1 MLGLNDDDGGGGG
14 GVIVAT
20 VIEHFC
26 VLTLQK
32 KNAYK
37 VGTLNLPI
45 LQMDHWRFQ

>member
-20 VIEHFC
+20 VIEHFW

-32 KNAYK
+32 KC
-37 VGTLNLPI
+37 
-45 LQMDHWRFQ
+45 LQGGNS

>member
-32 KNAYK
+32 KMP
-37 VGTLNLPI
+37 TRWEL
-45 LQMDHWRFQ
+45 F

>member
-1 MLGLNDDDGGGGG
+1 MLGLNDDGGGGG

-32 KNAYK
+32 NAYK

-45 LQMDHWRFQ
+45 LPDGPFGFHH